1 MIYYVNCNAQPAGDG
16 SKERPFRRIQQAALV
31 ALPGDEVLV
40 APGIYREEVDPI
52 NAGTRQAPIVYRS
65 QVPLGAVITGA
76 EVVKGWKHYQG
87 DTWLLTLPNHWFGTH
102 NP

>member
-1 MIYYVNCNAQPAGDG
+1 MIYYVNCNARPAGDG

-52 NAGTRQAPIVYRS
+52 
-65 QVPLGAVITGA
+65 
-76 EVVKGWKHYQG
+76 
-87 DTWLLTLPNHWFGTH
+87 
-102 NP
+102 